1 MTILTVTSKGQVT
14 LRKEVLDH
22 LGVKPGEKIA
32 VDLLPDGK
40 AVIGADRKSNSIE
53 NLFGF
58 LKGKARRRF
67 RSKRSMRSSRRLGC
81 AVDEDYG
88 GHERSAPRDPG

>member
-1 MTILTVTSKGQVT
+1 MTTLTITSKGQVT
-14 LRKEVLDH
+14 LRREVLDH
-22 LGVKPGEKIA
+22 LGVRPGEKIA

-58 LKGKARRRF
+58 LKKEGEKPLSLEEIDEIIRDGWA
-67 RSKRSMRSSRRLGC
+67 SRR
-81 AVDEDYG
+81 
-88 GHERSAPRDPG
+88 

>member
-1 MTILTVTSKGQVT
+1 MTTLTITSKGQVT
-14 LRKEVLDH
+14 LRREVLDH
-22 LGVKPGEKIA
+22 LGVRPGEKVP

-58 LKGKARRRF
+58 LKKEGEKPLSLEEIDKIIKDGWAGRR
-67 RSKRSMRSSRRLGC
+67 
-81 AVDEDYG
+81 
-88 GHERSAPRDPG
+88 

>member
-1 MTILTVTSKGQVT
+1 MTTLTITSKGQVT
-14 LRKEVLDH
+14 LRREVLDH
-22 LGVKPGEKIA
+22 LGVRPGEKIA

-58 LKGKARRRF
+58 LKKEGEKPLSLEEIDEIIKDGWAGRR
-67 RSKRSMRSSRRLGC
+67 
-81 AVDEDYG
+81 
-88 GHERSAPRDPG
+88 

>member
-14 LRKEVLDH
+14 LRKDVLDH
-22 LGVKPGEKIA
+22 LGVRPGEKIA

-40 AVIGADRKSNSIE
+40 ASIRADRKSNSIE

-58 LKGKARRRF
+58 LKKEGEKPLSLEEINKIIEDGWAGRR
-67 RSKRSMRSSRRLGC
+67 
-81 AVDEDYG
+81 
-88 GHERSAPRDPG
+88 